1 MKFLLNLATYTLPTA
16 ANLFKRKESTSN
28 NCKLCKS
35 FQTTHHILNICAVLL
50 ENGKFLW
57 GHNNIVNY
65 VLECLDPSK
74 YTIYSDLPGYTVGG
88 GSVPPEICITPQ
100 KPDIVIIDEKQKIM
114 NIYELSVPFEH
125 NIEKRHTEKSNK
137 YAHFTTDCTG

>member
-35 FQTTHHILNICAVLL
+35 FQTTHHILNICTVSL

-57 GHNNIVNY
+57 RHNNIVNY